1 MSKSSDNKIL
11 QDEKKEK
18 NFDDSGY
25 YERQE
30 SYLRERASQGD
41 KGAIALLRKE
51 FQDDGDGKYPS
62 HGTGSR
68 FD

>member
-1 MSKSSDNKIL
+1 MAKSSDNKIL

-30 SYLRERASQGD
+30 AYLRERASQGD
-41 KGAIALLRKE
+41 KGAIALLIKE
-51 FQDDGDGKYPS
+51 YGEDFDGMRPS
-62 HGTGSR
+62 HGSAPR
-68 FD
+68 YE